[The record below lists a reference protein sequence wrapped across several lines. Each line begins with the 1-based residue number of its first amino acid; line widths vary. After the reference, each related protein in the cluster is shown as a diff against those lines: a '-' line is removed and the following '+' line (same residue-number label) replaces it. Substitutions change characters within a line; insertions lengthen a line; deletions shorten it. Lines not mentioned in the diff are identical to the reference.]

1 MMNSPDAAQRQKTL
15 VAPPPVQGA
24 RAKGAALAAVG
35 AALMVL
41 GSPPLA
47 LVAGMAL
54 ALSIG
59 QPYARRVQVASK
71 WLLQIS
77 VVLLGFS
84 MDLAVVLRSGLD
96 GSLFAATTIGATLL
110 LGWWIGRKLG
120 LPGKTSTLISVGTA
134 ICGGSAI
141 AAVSSVIGASGAE
154 IAVSIGTIFLLNA
167 VALYV
172 FPIAGHLLHLDQ
184 AQFGLWAGVA
194 IHDISSVVGAG
205 ISYGNVAL
213 QTATAVKL
221 SRALWIVPVTMGF
234 AAAARRRGKADA
246 APAAKIAIPWFIGI
260 FLLASL
266 MRSYVPAIA
275 SLAPTLE
282 IVARHGM
289 VLVLFMI
296 GSLLSRDALRAVG
309 WRTAAMGVAL
319 WMFISVASL
328 TVIMLLHPGPA

>member
-1 MMNSPDAAQRQKTL
+1 MNTNDAAQPLKRLQT
-15 VAPPPVQGA
+15 APAAAGDRA
-24 RAKGAALAAVG
+24 RAAALVAVG
-35 AALMVL
+35 AALMVW

-47 LVAGMAL
+47 LIAGMVFAL
-54 ALSIG
+54 AIG
-59 QPYARRVQVASK
+59 QPFALRVQVVSK

-84 MDLAVVLRSGLD
+84 MDLAVVLRSGLN
-96 GSLFAATTIGATLL
+96 GSLFAATTIGTTLL

-172 FPIAGHLLHLDQ
+172 FPLAGHLLHLDQ

-205 ISYGNVAL
+205 ISYGTVAL

-234 AAAARRRGKADA
+234 AAAARRGKASA
-246 APAAKIAIPWFIGI
+246 GPAPKIAIPWFIGI

-275 SLAPTLE
+275 SHTPMLE
-282 IVARHGM
+282 AVARHGM
-289 VLVLFMI
+289 VLVLFLI
-296 GSLLSRDALRAVG
+296 GSLLSREALRAVG
-309 WRTAAMGVAL
+309 WRTAAAGVAL

-328 TVIMLLHPGPA
+328 SVIMLMHPNPG